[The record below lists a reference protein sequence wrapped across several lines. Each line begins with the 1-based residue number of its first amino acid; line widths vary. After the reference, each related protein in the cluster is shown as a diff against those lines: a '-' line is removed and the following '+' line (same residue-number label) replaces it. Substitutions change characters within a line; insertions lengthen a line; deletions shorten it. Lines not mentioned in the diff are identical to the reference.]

1 MKNYALMA
9 LFIIVAGGI
18 CIAVGFCAAYM
29 AVKHGAPFGVLMI
42 GVIVGAVLLI
52 DWKGGRN
59 EQV

>member
-9 LFIIVAGGI
+9 LFIIVAASV
-18 CIAVGFCAAYM
+18 CIAVGFGAAFM

-52 DWKGGRN
+52 DWRGDSN
-59 EQV
+59 V